1 MTETMKYKA
10 AAALM
15 RSRGISGN
23 EQYLP
28 MVYVVG
34 DHIYWFRNVA
44 RRAAYCEKKHIETM
58 TIEAAWSIAQP
69 EQPFD
74 KRQVDKHFDQQGE
87 AFGTF
92 LFCDSK
98 VLVNESDVLKYE
110 QPLKQTAI

>member
-44 RRAAYCEKKHIETM
+44 RRAAYCEQKHIETM
-58 TIEAAWSIAQP
+58 TIEAAWSIAKP
-69 EQPFD
+69 ELPFD
-74 KRQVDKHFDQQGE
+74 KKQVDKHFDQQGE
-87 AFGTF
+87 TYDTF
-92 LFCDSK
+92 LFCDSD
-98 VLVNESDVLKYE
+98 VPANSIDVLKYE
-110 QPLKQTAI
+110 RPLK